1 MGVEIMTKSQ
11 KLQTIAEKIINEL
24 GEKVPMG
31 MILKPLLISQVN
43 NIDEEK
49 AEEIIEFLKLIVSE
63 VETDNKGVVEN
74 A

>member
-1 MGVEIMTKSQ
+1 
-11 KLQTIAEKIINEL
+11 
-24 GEKVPMG
+24 
-31 MILKPLLISQVN
+31 VN